1 MGAVKIFDAYEYVN
15 RLQQQYGFQ
24 DIAYS
29 LGLDGLSLTITLT
42 PAQIGMFNSKANETD
57 AIIFRA
63 EAYVCMHGMAIRAT
77 LPQTSIFSY
86 SDQLEIAGS
95 PNVIELILFQLFSA
109 E

>member
-1 MGAVKIFDAYEYVN
+1 MYDAYEYVN
-15 RLQQQYGFQ
+15 RLQGQYGFQ

-42 PAQIGMFNSKANETD
+42 PAQIGMINSKVKEKD

-63 EAYVCMHGMAIRAT
+63 ETYVCMHGMAIRAT
-77 LPQTSIFSY
+77 LPQTRVNGY
-86 SDQLEIAGS
+86 SNKLEIAGS
-95 PNVIELILFQLFSA
+95 PDVIELILFQLFSA